1 MGLGRNGR
9 KLQLDW
15 SAETNNCEAVMLVS
29 LSFCFCFFCFLSFLS
44 DSSILLPLTNR
55 TFRSAIYATW
65 ANERNAWPIFT
76 KISLMLPYLVLYVIF
91 SLVDTEIDGSSC
103 TVCCCVDRQTEA
115 GKDLE
120 NADIRYIVNPSTIR
134 SQRQRKGYHGDCVFT
149 SASLQIWHREPV
161 SMVTVLIHLLPNQ
174 SANSSQCVCACVH
187 LYVSDSLR
195 WFLIPLPESVIASA
209 LASQH

>member
-1 MGLGRNGR
+1 
-9 KLQLDW
+9 
-15 SAETNNCEAVMLVS
+15 
-29 LSFCFCFFCFLSFLS
+29 
-44 DSSILLPLTNR
+44 
-55 TFRSAIYATW
+55 
-65 ANERNAWPIFT
+65 
-76 KISLMLPYLVLYVIF
+76 MLPYLILYVIF

-103 TVCCCVDRQTEA
+103 IVCSCVDRQTEA

-120 NADIRYIVNPSTIR
+120 NVDIRYIVNPSTIR

-174 SANSSQCVCACVH
+174 SANSSQCVCACVR

-209 LASQH
+209 LASQHKPVILILTASIGNYKNTHAPADVTWSFHIGLWQPASNTCR

>member
-55 TFRSAIYATW
+55 TFWSVIYATW

-76 KISLMLPYLVLYVIF
+76 KISLM
-91 SLVDTEIDGSSC
+91 STEIDGSSC

-174 SANSSQCVCACVH
+174 SANSSQCVCACVR